1 MAENIFTEKELEA
14 LRVSGIQVQIDELK
28 QQLEKTDYRV
38 IKNMECIALEKAL
51 PYDAEQLH
59 AERQELRDK
68 INELEGEI

>member
-1 MAENIFTEKELEA
+1 MENIFTEEELEA

-28 QQLEKTDYRV
+28 QHLEETDYRV
-38 IKNMECIALEKAL
+38 IKNMECIALGKTL